1 MKLAFIGLGSM
12 GHAMA
17 GLLLSAGHE
26 LVVFNR
32 TRERAESL
40 RARGARVADTP
51 AEAACGAEVV
61 VSMLADDAA
70 VESLTFG
77 VHGLLAALAPGG
89 VHVSSSTISVA
100 LSDRLAETH
109 AAAKVGYVAAP
120 VFGRPDAATAKKL
133 WVLAAGAPESVDR
146 CLPVLEAV
154 GRGITRLGDKPSAAN
169 VVKLAGNFVIASMLE
184 TLGEAFALTRKSGV
198 EPTAFLEVFT
208 KVFGQGS
215 PIFENY
221 AAAIAKQSH
230 EPGFKVG
237 LALKDLRFALAAGE
251 SLQVPLPIAS
261 VVKDSLLTALAQG
274 SGDKDWSVIAQLAA
288 ERAGL

>member
-26 LVVFNR
+26 LAVFNR

-40 RARGARVADTP
+40 AARGARIASTP
-51 AEAACGAEVV
+51 ADAARDVEVV
-61 VSMLADDAA
+61 VTMLSDDAA
-70 VESLTFG
+70 VESVTFG
-77 VHGLLAALAPGG
+77 TEGLLATLAHGA

-100 LSDRLAETH
+100 LADRLAEAH
-109 AAAKVGYVAAP
+109 AAAKVGFVSAP
-120 VFGRPDAATAKKL
+120 VFGRPDAAAAKKL
-133 WVLAAGAPESVDR
+133 WVLAAGDPASVER
-146 CLPVLEAV
+146 SLPVLEAI
-154 GRGITRLGDKPSAAN
+154 GRGITRLGDTPSASN

-198 EPTAFLEVFT
+198 EPAAFLDVFT

-251 SLQVPLPIAS
+251 ALRVPLPIAS
-261 VVKDSLLTALAQG
+261 VVRDSLLAALAQG
-274 SGDKDWSVIAQLAA
+274 SGEQDWSVIARLAA